1 MTITTIFFLLDI
13 LKEAPEPDE
22 LLNLLADVDAQWY
35 EIGLVLKIPKN
46 DLEKIIPQQLQVGG
60 GGGTK
65 LRQVIDE
72 WVKRDDNKSP
82 VTWETVI
89 SAFEGPVLRNRKK
102 ANEIRQHLGLPKG
115 Q

>member
-1 MTITTIFFLLDI
+1 MLDI

-22 LLNLLADVDAQWY
+22 LLNLLADVNAQWY

-46 DLEKIIPQQLQVGG
+46 DLEQIPQQLQLGG

-65 LRQVIDE
+65 LSQVIDE
-72 WVKRDDNKSP
+72 WVTRDDDNKSP

-89 SAFEGPVLRNRKK
+89 SAFEGPVLKNRKK
-102 ANEIRQHLGLPKG
+102 ANEIHRHLGLAKG

>member
-1 MTITTIFFLLDI
+1 MSITVYVFLDV
-13 LKEAPEPDE
+13 LKEAPKPDE
-22 LLNLLADVDAQWY
+22 LLGLLADVDAQWY

-46 DLEKIIPQQLQVGG
+46 DLEKIPQQLQLGS

-65 LRQVIDE
+65 LSQVIDE
-72 WVKRDDNKSP
+72 WIRRDDDESP

-102 ANEIRQHLGLPKG
+102 ANEIRQHLGFPKG
-115 Q
+115 K

>member
-1 MTITTIFFLLDI
+1 MLDI
-13 LKEAPEPDE
+13 LKEAPETDE
-22 LLNLLADVDAQWY
+22 LLNLLANVDAQWY

-46 DLEKIIPQQLQVGG
+46 DLEKIPQQLQLGG

-65 LRQVIDE
+65 LSQVIDI
-72 WVKRDDNKSP
+72 WKTRVDSKSP

-102 ANEIRQHLGLPKG
+102 ANEIRQHLGLAKG